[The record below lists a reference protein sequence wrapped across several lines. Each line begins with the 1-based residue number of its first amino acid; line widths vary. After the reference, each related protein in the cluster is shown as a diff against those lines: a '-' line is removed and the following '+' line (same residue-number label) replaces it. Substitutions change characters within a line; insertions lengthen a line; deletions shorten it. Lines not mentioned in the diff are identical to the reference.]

1 VVGVAAYAL
10 RDLLCWRG
18 WNDSPRAERSIGA
31 SRTAGVRRAA
41 RNLRRSLHA
50 VRGLADYRL
59 VAVAVLAV
67 GIGSNVSLFTLARGA
82 LPRPM
87 VGVLAGIGLVLL
99 IACAHL
105 ASVTLC
111 AGLRRRRDRPRA

>member
-31 SRTAGVRRAA
+31 SRAAGVRRAA